1 MTIDKAFPFPSGSP
15 SIVVLSGMSGAGKQ
29 LAARYFEDMGWRVV
43 DNLPPRLLPLIV
55 DEHDRGNGNASQI
68 PLCLVCDVRG
78 GHTADLLPAME
89 ILRKSGTAW
98 PILFFLEASDTTLVQ
113 RFKETRRTHPL
124 FSEESGI
131 LPAIT
136 AEREMLS
143 PLRENADF
151 VLDTTGLAPSDLRG
165 LITDAFG
172 DVGAPRQHPLTVTV
186 ASFGVKHGTPLDADL
201 LFDVRFLRNP
211 YYVEELRA
219 CDGRQPA
226 VERYVMEDERTTAF
240 LDRLYDLVGWSLP
253 HYVQEGKAYLTI
265 AIGCTGG
272 KHRSVVVA
280 EKLSRFLSD
289 RGYRVL
295 TQHRD
300 VDRDRER
307 DGK

>member
-1 MTIDKAFPFPSGSP
+1 MA
-15 SIVVLSGMSGAGKQ
+15 
-29 LAARYFEDMGWRVV
+29 
-43 DNLPPRLLPLIV
+43 
-55 DEHDRGNGNASQI
+55 
-68 PLCLVCDVRG
+68 
-78 GHTADLLPAME
+78 
-89 ILRKSGTAW
+89 
-98 PILFFLEASDTTLVQ
+98 
-113 RFKETRRTHPL
+113 
-124 FSEESGI
+124 ESGI
-131 LPAIT
+131 LPAIVS
-136 AEREMLS
+136 ERKLLS
-143 PLRENADF
+143 SLREHADF
-151 VLDTTGLAPSDLRG
+151 VLDTTGLAPADLRG

-172 DVGAPRQHPLTVTV
+172 DVGAPRQHPLTITV

-201 LFDVRFLRNP
+201 LFDVRFLKNP
-211 YYVEELRA
+211 YYVEELRP

-226 VERYVMEDERTTAF
+226 VEKYVMEDERTTEF

-253 HYVQEGKAYLTI
+253 HYVHEGKAYLTI